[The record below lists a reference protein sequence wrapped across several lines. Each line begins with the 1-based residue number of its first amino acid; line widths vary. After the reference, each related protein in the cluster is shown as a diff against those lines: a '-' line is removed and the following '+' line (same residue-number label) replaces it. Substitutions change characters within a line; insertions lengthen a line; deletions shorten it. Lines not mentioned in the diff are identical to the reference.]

1 MVGDITDVLPKG
13 GIRGVLDILEMILGV
28 RRELANKEWL
38 HCGVCFHKVYTRGI
52 YLLLSLGS
60 RPGPEV
66 MERAGR
72 SSSKHKWKAISSDFC
87 PAQCTPTHALQAGT
101 CWGKAGVYNK
111 QSQSGRQILKHQAA

>member
-28 RRELANKEWL
+28 RRELANKERL

-72 SSSKHKWKAISSDFC
+72 SSTAANTSGRLSPAISALPSVHPRMLC
-87 PAQCTPTHALQAGT
+87 KLGHAGARLVFTINSLRAE
-101 CWGKAGVYNK
+101 
-111 QSQSGRQILKHQAA
+111 GRY